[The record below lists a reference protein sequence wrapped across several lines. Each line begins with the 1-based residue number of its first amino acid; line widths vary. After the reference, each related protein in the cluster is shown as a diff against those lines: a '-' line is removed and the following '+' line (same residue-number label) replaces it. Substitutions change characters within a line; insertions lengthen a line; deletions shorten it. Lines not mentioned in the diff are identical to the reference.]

1 MEILQSRALS
11 PGEAFVKYLPA
22 RHCFHP
28 PTSPSVFL
36 FIHLTVHL
44 PIHLHSSAVIQ
55 LSLSIC
61 SPIHLSVC
69 PSIHPSTHPSVCCPS
84 TCPTI
89 PLYIHPSS
97 YAFAHP
103 PILPIHPPATHP
115 SHRRT
120 ENLLCHQPHAG
131 PWDGG
136 MPETQSLSSKCCPPS
151 LRGAWLVLSCPPSS
165 QDPAPAAYMLGW
177 EPSPRPTSRLTWSPF
192 SSVVLFVSSC
202 PASSSHLL
210 SFCLAAWG
218 LQLSPD
224 LTRLK
229 ERCARTKR
237 DILALRAGG
246 RDMQALKH
254 KYDCKVLFVCLPRP
268 GRGPVE
274 GGLSP

>member
-28 PTSPSVFL
+28 PTSPAVFL

-61 SPIHLSVC
+61 SPVHLSVC

-84 TCPTI
+84 ACPTI

-115 SHRRT
+115 SHRLA

-151 LRGAWLVLSCPPSS
+151 LVGPLLSS
-165 QDPAPAAYMLGW
+165 QQPGPRPRCLHVGVGALPMPPILPHLVSFLLCCPVCLLLSRLLLAPA
-177 EPSPRPTSRLTWSPF
+177 
-192 SSVVLFVSSC
+192 
-202 PASSSHLL
+202 LL
-210 SFCLAAWG
+210 CLAAWG

-254 KYDCKVLFVCLPRP
+254 KYDCKVLSVCPPRP
-268 GRGPVE
+268 G
-274 GGLSP
+274 